1 MNAVFLLILFILLM
15 AFGVP
20 VAIAMGASTVTY
32 LLLHMD
38 IPLTVVAQQMVSG
51 VDKFTL
57 LAIPFFMMAGEFM
70 GQGGISRK
78 IITFTKALLGSMH
91 GGLALVMILASMIF
105 AAMTGAGAATCAA
118 VGGMMIPFMKEEGYG
133 EDFTCALQ
141 STAGIF
147 GPLIPPSILMVL
159 FSVSTDASV
168 SDMLL
173 AGLVPGIVMGVV
185 VAITSTVICIKNNYR
200 GAGKFS
206 FKSACTSFADA
217 VLALLTPIIILGG
230 IYSGLFTATE
240 AAAVAALY
248 SLVIGAFV
256 YKELNF
262 AKIKSILVTSMK
274 TTAGLMLIVATT
286 QLLGWV
292 LTRERVPQML
302 AEQFMSLT
310 TNPHVFLLLTAA
322 LLLVCGCFL
331 DPVPAVMILAPILA
345 PVSAGYGINPIHFG
359 TIMVV
364 GLVIGLIT
372 PPVGVNLFV
381 VSSIAQRPVHKFI
394 PNIIP
399 FLITVIIGYLIVIFV
414 PALSTYLPMLSHR

>member
-1 MNAVFLLILFILLM
+1 MNAVFLLILFIILM

-32 LLLHMD
+32 LLLLMD

-78 IITFTKALLGSMH
+78 IITFTKALLGSLH

-118 VGGMMIPFMKEEGYG
+118 VGGMMIPFMKEEGYD

-185 VAITSTVICIKNNYR
+185 VAITSTVICIKNNY
-200 GAGKFS
+200 FITI
-206 FKSACTSFADA
+206 CY
-217 VLALLTPIIILGG
+217 IIL
-230 IYSGLFTATE
+230 
-240 AAAVAALY
+240 
-248 SLVIGAFV
+248 
-256 YKELNF
+256 
-262 AKIKSILVTSMK
+262 
-274 TTAGLMLIVATT
+274 
-286 QLLGWV
+286 
-292 LTRERVPQML
+292 
-302 AEQFMSLT
+302 
-310 TNPHVFLLLTAA
+310 
-322 LLLVCGCFL
+322 
-331 DPVPAVMILAPILA
+331 
-345 PVSAGYGINPIHFG
+345 IHYI
-359 TIMVV
+359 TISC
-364 GLVIGLIT
+364 I
-372 PPVGVNLFV
+372 
-381 VSSIAQRPVHKFI
+381 
-394 PNIIP
+394 
-399 FLITVIIGYLIVIFV
+399 
-414 PALSTYLPMLSHR
+414 